1 MSDPLLDPPVAGLI
15 EPCDGDAS
23 RPHCYAT
30 CSASVVAEQIA
41 RQVERLSRTLA
52 ALPPEQV
59 SEALWEWLLREASLA
74 VAWDCGWVHVV
85 EPLGD
90 KMVVAAAM
98 GAARAYLGE
107 ECAPGQGV
115 SGAAWLEAG
124 PVRVSDYRTWQ
135 GRAVVVRDGLCGPV
149 IAVPVSL
156 TGRPI
161 AVIAGARDDGPP
173 FSEVE
178 EGGLETLCQI
188 AARVW
193 RRLFPDRQIPPAP
206 RGPAF
211 LGLSDPLSA
220 ALLDC
225 GTAVAL
231 TGIDLRFV
239 AVNSAFAA
247 LLGYEPSSLRGVPF
261 SELTHPGDRAES
273 IRAARTMLSGTTR
286 SARFRKRYLHRDGGE
301 IEIDLSTSLITDR
314 AGAPTMFLTVVQPV
328 ADGVVDDAGLD
339 GSSPSGEART
349 GPRVVVDRTG
359 RLRAMNG
366 EFAKLMEVP
375 PEVVQNGSLCL
386 WDLLHP
392 ADRLQA
398 EMTEAM
404 CEGRPRSVRVEVMTW
419 AGEVLRLSVSVLP
432 SVDTLTLALSVLHL
446 AGREE
451 GGGFE
456 SLLREIQGCQRD
468 EGCGSLF
475 IVRVTNARAL
485 TRLLGVSVLRDLPVV
500 LRQLIAASVGDADVH
515 LVYSDTAAVVLAP
528 GTTAVALYDELQAAS
543 ATAGL
548 GGHALTLACGSAPIE
563 RDVAGATISARAMA
577 SVDRNEEKGGPPV
590 FDTGLQRSMTVEG
603 ILVSALAKSTFE
615 GLTVAFQPIVE
626 VDGSGIFAVEALARW
641 VHPQVGAIS
650 PAEFLP
656 AIRTLGRQLEF
667 AGHVETVAMQ
677 QFANLS
683 RMLPHLDGLRLSVNV
698 ETTLLERDAW
708 VDGFLSRAEVAGLR
722 PGQLQIEVLEEAL
735 GRSVDAAVVVLGRLR
750 SLGVFIAIDDFGAG
764 HSSLSR
770 LAVIGADC
778 VKLDRSLL
786 SGAFDRA
793 GQRETIF
800 HAAVALC
807 ATLGATVVAEG
818 VEESQQHAFVGSAGS
833 RFGQG
838 YLYGYPMPV
847 QELEAWL
854 RDLDWKLSET
864 T

>member
-23 RPHCYAT
+23 RPFRRARL
-30 CSASVVAEQIA
+30 VAAQIA

-90 KMVVAAAM
+90 KMVVAAAT

-107 ECAPGQGV
+107 GCAPGQGV

-124 PVRVSDYRTWQ
+124 PVRVSDYRTWE
-135 GRAVVVRDGLCGPV
+135 GRAVVVREGMCGPV

-156 TGRPI
+156 TGGPI
-161 AVIAGARDDGPP
+161 AVIAGSRDDGPP
-173 FSEVE
+173 FSVVE

-188 AARVW
+188 AARAW
-193 RRLFPDRQIPPAP
+193 RRLVPDRQIPPAP
-206 RGPAF
+206 RRPAF

-231 TGIDLRFV
+231 IGTDLRFI

-247 LLGYEPSSLRGVPF
+247 LLGYEPDSLRGVPF

-314 AGAPTMFLTVVQPV
+314 AGAPTMFLTVVQP
-328 ADGVVDDAGLD
+328 AVDDAGLD
-339 GSSPSGEART
+339 GSSPSEEART
-349 GPRVVVDRTG
+349 GPRVVLDRTG

-366 EFAKLMEVP
+366 EFASLMEVP
-375 PEVVQNGSLCL
+375 PEVVLNGSLRL

-392 ADRLQA
+392 AERLRA
-398 EMTEAM
+398 EMVEAM
-404 CEGRPRSVRVEVMTW
+404 REGRPRSVRVEVMTW

-432 SVDTLTLALSVLHL
+432 SVDTITLALGVLHL

-468 EGCGSLF
+468 EGGGSLF

-485 TRLLGVSVLRDLPVV
+485 TRMLGVSVSRDLPVV
-500 LRQLIAASVGDADVH
+500 LRQLIAASVCDAGVH
-515 LVYSDTAAVVLAP
+515 LVYFDMAAVVLAP
-528 GTTAVALYDELQAAS
+528 GTSAVALYDELQAAL

-563 RDVAGATISARAMA
+563 RDVAGTTISARAMA

-590 FDTGLQRSMTVEG
+590 FDTGLHRSMTVEG
-603 ILVSALAKSTFE
+603 ILVSALAESTFE

-626 VDGSGIFAVEALARW
+626 VGGAGILAVEALARW

-698 ETTLLERDAW
+698 ETTLLQGDAW
-708 VDGFLSRAEVAGLR
+708 ADGFLSRAEVAGLR
-722 PGQLQIEVLEEAL
+722 PEQLQVEVLEEAL
-735 GRSVDAAVVVLGRLR
+735 DESVDDAVVVLGRLR

-786 SGAFDRA
+786 FGALDRA

-818 VEESQQHAFVGSAGS
+818 VEESQQHAFVRSTGS

-838 YLYGYPMPV
+838 YLYGHPMPV
-847 QELEAWL
+847 QTLEAWL